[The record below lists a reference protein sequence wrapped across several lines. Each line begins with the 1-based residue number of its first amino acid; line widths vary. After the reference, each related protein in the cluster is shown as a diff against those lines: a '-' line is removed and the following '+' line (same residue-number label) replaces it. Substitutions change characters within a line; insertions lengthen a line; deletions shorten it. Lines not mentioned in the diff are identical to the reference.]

1 MESEKNYEK
10 NSEKDS
16 KMSGERN
23 RRPAELLAP
32 AGSLDCLKAALDHG
46 ADAVYMG
53 GPRFG
58 ARAYAD
64 NPDTADLVRALDYVH
79 MKGKK
84 LYMTVNTLLKEEE
97 LAGLYDYLLP
107 FYEAGLDAVLVQDLG
122 VLRRIRRDFP
132 DLPVH
137 ASTQMTVTDAE
148 GARALAA
155 LGVSRVV
162 AAREL
167 SLPELKAIADTGIE
181 LEAFAHGAICYCYSG
196 QCLLSSL
203 IGGRSGNRGRCAGP
217 CRLPYDVLADGKT
230 VSGRGQNYVLNLK
243 DMDTLSFLPQMRKA
257 GVISFKIEG
266 RMKSPRYT
274 GGVTAIYR
282 KYLDLG
288 EEYLD
293 ACRKSCEAG
302 AKYRV
307 DEEDRRFLR
316 ELFDRGGYTEYVSA
330 GTRAHM
336 VAVGQKPEFRAPD
349 EAFLQE
355 KEKSFPVS
363 ASKENIKGKLRFYTG
378 EPVII
383 TMESKRRGVSV
394 TAEGPVVLEAKNRPL
409 DEAALREK
417 FSRLG
422 DTPFAWEELSVETD
436 RTGFLPVGA
445 LNELRRRAAGQL
457 EEKILEQ
464 YHRNGGQEREEICAG
479 DGRQAVDG
487 RPAGAAK
494 ASDSAGPAG
503 ADCPAWSAG
512 PAESVRPAESP
523 CLPEKTEIR
532 AAVDTFAQFRTALSY
547 PGISAVYLN
556 LSYLTDGELDR
567 VIAGMKEGESH
578 PPVFAALPPVLRA
591 SMKED
596 LGGRIEKME
605 RAGLAGCLVHTLD
618 QAAWIKR
625 RFPSLSLR
633 AEASLYT
640 YNKEAAAFL
649 LEAGFAEAALP
660 VELNGR
666 EIQERLSGTPLP
678 AELTAYGYLPAMV
691 SAQCVKRTVSGCDK
705 KGSLLQ
711 LKDRLGK
718 RFTVRCG
725 CRYCFNVIYNSE
737 PLYLLDLRGEWQR
750 EGLAGIR
757 LQFTIEDEKEMRR
770 ILDACLPALLRGQPA
785 ANPLSVFTR
794 GHFRRGVE

>member
-1 MESEKNYEK
+1 MKSEKNYEK
-10 NSEKDS
+10 NREKDS
-16 KMSGERN
+16 KMSGEKN

-217 CRLPYDVLADGKT
+217 CRLPYNVLAEGKT

-288 EEYLD
+288 EEYLE

-302 AKYRV
+302 AEYRV

-330 GTRAHM
+330 GSRAHM

-349 EAFLQE
+349 EAFLQK
-355 KEKSFPVS
+355 KEASFPVS

-383 TMESKRRGVSV
+383 TMESKRRGLSV

-436 RTGFLPVGA
+436 GTGFLPVGA
-445 LNELRRRAAGQL
+445 LNELRRRAVGQL

-464 YHRNGGQEREEICAG
+464 YHREGSRGKAEIQAG
-479 DGRQAVDG
+479 DG

-494 ASDSAGPAG
+494 APAF
-503 ADCPAWSAG
+503 A
-512 PAESVRPAESP
+512 RPAKSFS
-523 CLPEKTEIR
+523 LPEKTEIR

-618 QAAWIKR
+618 QAAWIKG

-666 EIQERLSGTPLP
+666 EIQERLSSTPLP

-737 PLYLLDLRGEWQR
+737 PLYLLDLRREWQR